1 MNQVV
6 KAATP
11 EEIARVEAQN
21 KQAEAA
27 QESKP
32 APPRLV
38 GREGKER
45 ERVIPLEFPV
55 EYDGKLYEE
64 LTVRR
69 INGKD
74 FSAMSAFDGNK
85 ESVLLA
91 SLMTSAPVEVIEAL
105 DGDDF
110 VELQEA
116 VEAFLP
122 RKLRQMAEQI
132 SGTGPNTRQ

>member
-11 EEIARVEAQN
+11 EEIARVEAQKN
-21 KQAEAA
+21 QAAAAEA
-27 QESKP
+27 SKP

-38 GREGKER
+38 EKEGKER
-45 ERVIPLEFPV
+45 ERIILLEFSV
-55 EYDGKLYEE
+55 DYDGNVYDS

-69 INGKD
+69 IHGKD
-74 FSAMSAFDGNK
+74 FNAMGSFDPAK
-85 ESVLLA
+85 ESTQLA
-91 SLMTSAPVEVIEAL
+91 ALMTGVPVEVIEAL

-116 VEAFLP
+116 VQAFLP

>member
-27 QESKP
+27 QASKP

-38 GREGKER
+38 GKEGKER
-45 ERVIPLEFPV
+45 ERVIPLEFSV
-55 EYDGKLYEE
+55 EYDGKVYEE

-69 INGKD
+69 ISGKD
-74 FSAMSAFDGNK
+74 FSAMSAFDGSK
-85 ESVLLA
+85 ETTQLA
-91 SLMTSAPVEVIEAL
+91 ALMTGAPVEVIEAL

-116 VEAFLP
+116 VQAFLP
-122 RKLRQMAEQI
+122 RKLRQMAEQL
-132 SGTGPNTRQ
+132 SGTGPNTQR